1 MKWCKRLSRRIQR
14 GWVEQ
19 QVREYCD
26 YEDIRLTEKE
36 FRAACEEFYLRLRV
50 ERPWKTMMEVA
61 VNRQLAVRR
70 DVVE

>member
-1 MKWCKRLSRRIQR
+1 MDWCKRLLRRIQR

-26 YEDIRLTEKE
+26 CEDIRLTENE
-36 FRAACEEFYLRLRV
+36 FRAACEEVYLRLRV

-61 VNRQLAVRR
+61 VNRRLAVRR